1 MLSIENCFSCKS
13 LKRRSS
19 TYMLPFLQD
28 NPEEPFE
35 TPTSSLAVEYLD
47 HRRKCAEAHN
57 AKALQVIHNF
67 FTT

>member
-1 MLSIENCFSCKS
+1 
-13 LKRRSS
+13 
-19 TYMLPFLQD
+19 MLPFLQD

-57 AKALQVIHNF
+57 AKALQV
-67 FTT
+67 TGDVKS

>member
-1 MLSIENCFSCKS
+1 MYLYKNLSDDFIIF
-13 LKRRSS
+13 
-19 TYMLPFLQD
+19 MFLQEH
-28 NPEEPFE
+28 PEDPLE

>member
-13 LKRRSS
+13 L
-19 TYMLPFLQD
+19 TQILYLYVTVQD
-28 NPEEPFE
+28 NPEEPLE

-57 AKALQVIHNF
+57 AKALQV
-67 FTT
+67 TGDVKS